1 MPVRLLTLAEA
12 AKILSPEG
20 RVTAHT
26 LRTEARRGRLKLVQL
41 GGKHFVTEDA
51 LDELVAAA
59 TIVTS
64 SPCPDA
70 DCQPD
75 CTFAEA
81 AMTAEAH
88 TSFSTDRKK
97 LAQAQA
103 LMIAQELRRPS
114 GATSSKTTSRPVAQT
129 GRTNSSSPKS

>member
-20 RVTAHT
+20 RVTART
-26 LRTEARRGRLKLVQL
+26 LRAEARRGRLKLVQL

-64 SPCPDA
+64 PPCPDA
-70 DCQPD
+70 DCQHVSTSAVVATTEP
-75 CTFAEA
+75 ASS
-81 AMTAEAH
+81 
-88 TSFSTDRKK
+88 SFSTDRKK
-97 LAQAQA
+97 LAQVQA
-103 LMIAQELRRPS
+103 LMIAQELKKP
-114 GATSSKTTSRPVAQT
+114 SRPISPKT
-129 GRTNSSSPKS
+129 IGRRVVRLGPRNSSSRK